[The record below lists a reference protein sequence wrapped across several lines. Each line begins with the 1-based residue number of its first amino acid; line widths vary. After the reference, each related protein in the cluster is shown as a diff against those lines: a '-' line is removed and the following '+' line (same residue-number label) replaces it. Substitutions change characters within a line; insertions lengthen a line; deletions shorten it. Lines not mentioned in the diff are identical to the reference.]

1 MSKVLRLWLLFFCLA
16 AGLHAEDSDNMQEQ
30 LNSVQQF
37 TAAQLKTNESLQRE
51 LESYEALSR
60 EPVRD
65 KISQDDIREKRLH
78 LEQIK
83 VDLDNLNGRTNF
95 IDKSLMEE
103 MKRLDSLQTLLQS
116 LPLTQEQKLD
126 LAGSLGRAR
135 VHTLRQAEQVLRGPT
150 GEHNVLGWQAPK
162 RVWLYGGDLARSFAA
177 LAQLAASG
185 VQTVVEG
192 THPLAQY
199 AAEFP
204 MLIAVSDA
212 PATAGISHVAAL
224 DTLPAERKEALAKTD
239 GALIRIIPSPKGLDI
254 LQVFEEVSCSINTT
268 AAGGNA
274 SLMAMAEV

>member
-1 MSKVLRLWLLFFCLA
+1 MSKVLRLWLLFLCLA

-103 MKRLDSLQTLLQS
+103 MKRLDSLQTLLQ
-116 LPLTQEQKLD
+116 K
-126 LAGSLGRAR
+126 
-135 VHTLRQAEQVLRGPT
+135 QVNP
-150 GEHNVLGWQAPK
+150 
-162 RVWLYGGDLARSFAA
+162 LARGTDLNAQ
-177 LAQLAASG
+177 QLAIE
-185 VQTVVEG
+185 QTRATLESTETYIKALGQQKQAV
-192 THPLAQY
+192 LA
-199 AAEFP
+199 
-204 MLIAVSDA
+204 
-212 PATAGISHVAAL
+212 ATSLLQRQRNIV
-224 DTLPAERKEALAKTD
+224 EALYQMENERYLSSHQQVSIQSEDKFILNKIDELERQRETLMQKKISVRENRD
-239 GALIRIIPSPKGLDI
+239 GYLDKNIELMIISKQL
-254 LQVFEEVSCSINTT
+254 LAENNMLELT
-268 AAGGNA
+268 AIIQ
-274 SLMAMAEV
+274 